1 MIRIIGYLLICIF
14 SFFLVLSNHII
25 WKSTKYQSILFK
37 DAENDSFIFNLED
50 LDKFNQ
56 TFPSLAFN
64 SVPNKTYISRYY
76 TNSNNFEKAIQLL
89 KEGMELNPY
98 SSFTLYLMSR
108 NYIFNEDI
116 QGSLQPLEKA
126 FELSPNIESISSLYF
141 VVLSELNKD
150 EKLKKLFT
158 QIQDIDSYNI
168 WKFYLQSLKNLKI
181 NQQDPIFFQRVQSA
195 ALDKFEM
202 NISLD

>member
-1 MIRIIGYLLICIF
+1 MFRIIGYLIIFIF
-14 SFFLVLSNHII
+14 SLLLVLSNHII
-25 WKSTKYQSILFK
+25 WNSSKYQSILFR
-37 DAENDSFIFNLED
+37 DAENGSFIFNLED
-50 LDKFNQ
+50 LDKFNKN
-56 TFPSLAFN
+56 FPSLVLN
-64 SVPNKTYISRYY
+64 SVPNNTYISRYY

-98 SSFTLYLMSR
+98 SSYTLYLMSR

-150 EKLKKLFT
+150 EKLKKLFIH
-158 QIQDIDSYNI
+158 IQDIDSYNI
-168 WKFYLQSLKNLKI
+168 WKFYLTSLKNLKI
-181 NQQDPIFFQRVQSA
+181 NQKDPIFFQRVHSA
-195 ALDKFEM
+195 SLDKFEI

>member
-1 MIRIIGYLLICIF
+1 
-14 SFFLVLSNHII
+14 
-25 WKSTKYQSILFK
+25 
-37 DAENDSFIFNLED
+37 
-50 LDKFNQ
+50 
-56 TFPSLAFN
+56 
-64 SVPNKTYISRYY
+64 
-76 TNSNNFEKAIQLL
+76 
-89 KEGMELNPY
+89 
-98 SSFTLYLMSR
+98 MSR

-150 EKLKKLFT
+150 EKLKKLFI

-168 WKFYLQSLKNLKI
+168 WKFYLTSLKNLKI
-181 NQQDPIFFQRVQSA
+181 NQKDPIFFQRVHSA
-195 ALDKFEM
+195 SLDKFEI

>member
-1 MIRIIGYLLICIF
+1 MIRIIGYLLIGIF

-64 SVPNKTYISRYY
+64 SVPIKTYISRYY

-195 ALDKFEM
+195 TLDKFDM